1 MAVLQ
6 LAQMLGTSAP
16 GWGRVELGTQRRDDP
31 SGLFRGVAA
40 TSSLLAVGEGLP
52 IKPNANGTCKM
63 YVSEM
68 ATGPTEVNLKQTD
81 RS

>member
-1 MAVLQ
+1 M
-6 LAQMLGTSAP
+6 AQMLGTSAP

-52 IKPNANGTCKM
+52 IKPNVNG
-63 YVSEM
+63 
-68 ATGPTEVNLKQTD
+68 
-81 RS
+81 R